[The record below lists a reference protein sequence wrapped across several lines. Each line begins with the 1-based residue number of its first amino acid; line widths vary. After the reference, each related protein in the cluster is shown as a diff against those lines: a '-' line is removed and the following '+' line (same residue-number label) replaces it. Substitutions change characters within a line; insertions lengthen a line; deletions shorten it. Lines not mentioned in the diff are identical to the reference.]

1 MTEHRAIIE
10 MGMGTDLHGR
20 DYAKAANRAIEHATR
35 HATLAL
41 FRTARVDKAAARI
54 VVTVGV
60 QNPDAVTETDLTTA
74 ARLGATEV
82 RITHGGL
89 DVTDPATGATQ
100 VVASAAVEVFL
111 PSQANRWR

>member
-10 MGMGTDLHGR
+10 MGMGTDLHGQ

-41 FRTARVDKAAARI
+41 FRTAGIDKATARI

-60 QNPDAVTETDLTTA
+60 QKPEAVRADALVA
-74 ARLGATEV
+74 AAKLGATEV
-82 RITHGGL
+82 RVTHGGL

-111 PSQANRWR
+111 PDQSGRWQ